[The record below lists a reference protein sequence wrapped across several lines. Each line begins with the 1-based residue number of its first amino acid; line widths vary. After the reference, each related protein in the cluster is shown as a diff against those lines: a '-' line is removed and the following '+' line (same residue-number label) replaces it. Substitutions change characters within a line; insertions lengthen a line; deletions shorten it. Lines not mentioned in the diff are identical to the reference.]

1 MLIEF
6 QKYFTF
12 EMIYLWSNLGI
23 LPFWLMIIFIP
34 KSKTTQILVNS
45 IIIPLIL
52 SATYCYVFYMGFLLD
67 TNFFFEI
74 FSLFF
79 SLDNLYAIFS
89 SENILLIFWL
99 HFLALNIFLGSWIS
113 RDATKYNIPRTV
125 VFIPILFV
133 YFTGPLGIV
142 LYWLIRI
149 FYAKKLGLHD

>member
-1 MLIEF
+1 
-6 QKYFTF
+6 
-12 EMIYLWSNLGI
+12 
-23 LPFWLMIIFIP
+23 
-34 KSKTTQILVNS
+34 
-45 IIIPLIL
+45 
-52 SATYCYVFYMGFLLD
+52 MGFLLD

-74 FSLFF
+74 FNLFF
-79 SLDNLYAIFS
+79 GLDNLYAIFS
-89 SENILLIFWL
+89 NENILLIFWL